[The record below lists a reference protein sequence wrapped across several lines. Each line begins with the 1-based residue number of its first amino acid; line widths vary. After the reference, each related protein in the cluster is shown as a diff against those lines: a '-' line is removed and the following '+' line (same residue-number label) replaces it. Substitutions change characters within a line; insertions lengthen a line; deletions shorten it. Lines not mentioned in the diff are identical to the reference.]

1 MCKNTTMTQYRK
13 TPRANF
19 LDYDGGDYFVT
30 MCTKNRKHYFG
41 EIIDEELHLS
51 KIGEFAAGQLSA
63 VKNFC
68 PEIDIPLFVVMPNHI
83 HAIICVLKDG
93 IIDGDIPIS
102 QRSLN
107 PDFRYDPTCRRHMPV
122 LSRYISSFK
131 GAVTKYARRMGAE
144 FHWQNRYHDHLIRGH
159 QDGNHIAEYIMN
171 NVARWAY
178 DCFYD

>member
-30 MCTKNRKHYFG
+30 MCTKNRKHCFG
-41 EIIDEELHLS
+41 
-51 KIGEFAAGQLSA
+51 
-63 VKNFC
+63 
-68 PEIDIPLFVVMPNHI
+68 
-83 HAIICVLKDG
+83 G

-144 FHWQNRYHDHLIRGH
+144 FYWQNRYHDHLIRGH